1 MKIFRILITA
11 ILMASASF
19 AAQAQNR
26 ALIKANIPFA
36 FTVENVEL
44 PAGNYTISS
53 LAPDSLIMVQSA
65 DGRHAAIVHMQESA
79 KLQDAKQT
87 MMVFRHLGNEF
98 FLSQVWQQGSGVY
111 REVRTGKRATQL
123 AKNGSTPQLVTVVAS
138 PRNGS
143 HS

>member
-1 MKIFRILITA
+1 MKIFRILITV
-11 ILMASASF
+11 ILLTSASF

-44 PAGNYTISS
+44 PAGDYTIFS
-53 LAPDSLIMVQSA
+53 LAPDKLILVQSA
-65 DGRHAAIVHMQESA
+65 DGRHTAIVHMLESTKWQE
-79 KLQDAKQT
+79 AKQS
-87 MMVFRHLGNEF
+87 MVVFQHVGNEF
-98 FLSQVWQQGSGVY
+98 FLSQVWQEGSGVY
-111 REVRTGKRATQL
+111 HQMRTGRRATQL
-123 AKNGSTPQLVTVVAS
+123 AKNGRTSQLVTVVAS

>member
-1 MKIFRILITA
+1 MKIFRILITVT
-11 ILMASASF
+11 LLASASF

-44 PAGNYTISS
+44 PAGDYTIFS
-53 LAPDSLIMVQSA
+53 LTPDKLILLQSA
-65 DGRHAAIVHMQESA
+65 DGRHTAIVHMEESSN
-79 KLQDAKQT
+79 LQDAKAT
-87 MMVFRHLGNEF
+87 MMVFQHLGNEF
-98 FLSQVWQQGSGVY
+98 FLSQVWQQGSAVY

-138 PRNGS
+138 KRNGS